1 MQAIK
6 AIYDGVNFLPKQPI
20 PVKGKYEVIITFI
33 DEVKNVDEDD
43 ILANWR
49 EVKQMILESAHENH
63 LLTDDVFC
71 RNKITRNLL
80 NFEEGDSNQ

>member
-6 AIYDGVNFLPKQPI
+6 AIYDGENFLPKQPI

-33 DEVKNVDEDD
+33 DEVKSVDEEDA
-43 ILANWR
+43 LANWA
-49 EVKQMILESAHENH
+49 EIKQMILESTHEDY

-71 RNKITRNLL
+71 RNKITRNLI
-80 NFEEGDSNQ
+80 NFEEGDFDH